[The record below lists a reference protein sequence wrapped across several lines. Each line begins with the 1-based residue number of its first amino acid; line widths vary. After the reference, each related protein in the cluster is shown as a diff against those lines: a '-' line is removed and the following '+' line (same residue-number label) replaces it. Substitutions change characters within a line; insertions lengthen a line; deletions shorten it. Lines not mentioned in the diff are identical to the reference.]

1 MSDPETGEASVPLPP
16 SVGYDI
22 EEEEEEEDDGP
33 PGIAPL
39 FKRDKGSEEVSGPGR
54 LMESRTLTCVF
65 VVRLSAVTRVM
76 LM

>member
-1 MSDPETGEASVPLPP
+1 MLVGGRRPGAASFFMSDPETGEASVPLPP

-39 FKRDKGSEEVSGPGR
+39 FKRDKGSEEVSEAGGITETKDREP
-54 LMESRTLTCVF
+54 
-65 VVRLSAVTRVM
+65 
-76 LM
+76 